1 MNCALKTVFR
11 NIDWG
16 QRNSRVMT
24 NGASRPALFVGAT
37 IGGVVA
43 TAVLFLTDFGG
54 WYNYYYYSG
63 TGVWY
68 YIGVDSPISLAGIA
82 VVCIPLFFAL
92 FVSLKGAQNPDS
104 LTVRQVNHA
113 FVASIVQLILIVI
126 AAVVFVAAVAGSD
139 DWWFG
144 TGLYGSIIG
153 VLMMMIFLRMAK
165 QQYTTSAPQEFP
177 QYGQPAQ
184 MYVQPGVQSY
194 GPPPAYPA
202 PQPQW
207 QSAPPM
213 GAMPEQQ
220 PSSKFC
226 MQCGQPLAAGIR
238 FCERCGRPIQ

>member
-1 MNCALKTVFR
+1 MSQS
-11 NIDWG
+11 D
-16 QRNSRVMT
+16 SR
-24 NGASRPALFVGAT
+24 SALFVGAT

-43 TAVLFLTDFGG
+43 LAVLFLSDFGG

-92 FVSLKGAQNPDS
+92 FVSLKGAQNPQS
-104 LTVRQVNHA
+104 LTVQQVSRA
-113 FVASIVQLILIVI
+113 FLASIVQLVLIAI
-126 AAVVFVAAVAGSD
+126 AAVVFIAAVSGSD

-144 TGLYGSIIG
+144 TGFYGSMIG

-165 QQYTTSAPQEFP
+165 QQYTTSAPQGFP
-177 QYGQPAQ
+177 QYGPPAQ
-184 MYVQPGVQSY
+184 MYVQPSV
-194 GPPPAYPA
+194 YPA

-207 QSAPPM
+207 PSGPPV
-213 GAMPEQQ
+213 GATPGQ
-220 PSSKFC
+220 PTSSKSC
-226 MQCGQPLAAGIR
+226 MQCGQPLAEGVR